1 MAKLIFDIG
10 DLYGRVWGGL
20 LFPELLRRNK
30 ESLKDYFKL
39 NKNDKNAIPANPLGK
54 PVQSELVLR
63 LDGEE
68 MRFAVPPVLTITG
81 SINVVETAVA
91 GLDGAIK
98 EIASVSD
105 YSVNIKG
112 FLVDSNYTDVEAN
125 GFRFRV
131 NPNEFPEKEL
141 RRLRRFFEAKKMIEV
156 VESRL
161 LNFFNIKNLLFK
173 SLNFP
178 ELEGYTA
185 TIPFEVEAVSD
196 QEYTLI
202 LE

>member
-30 ESLKDYFKL
+30 ENLKDYFKL
-39 NKNDKNAIPANPLGK
+39 NKNDENAIPANPLGK

-91 GLDGAIK
+91 GLDGTIK

-131 NPNEFPEKEL
+131 NPSEFPEKEL

-185 TIPFEVEAVSD
+185 TIPFEAEAVSD